1 MSTCEE
7 TRQFAYEWLNMMLE
21 KYNNILIVYLKSSKN
36 DLHNSLSNSATNQ
49 YKVMNSSLP
58 MNYKRGKNSD
68 QIVINNITYTPN
80 SSIPK
85 PPIFVGPV

>member
-36 DLHNSLSNSATNQ
+36 ELHNSLSNSATNQ

-68 QIVINNITYTPN
+68 QIVINNITYTPT